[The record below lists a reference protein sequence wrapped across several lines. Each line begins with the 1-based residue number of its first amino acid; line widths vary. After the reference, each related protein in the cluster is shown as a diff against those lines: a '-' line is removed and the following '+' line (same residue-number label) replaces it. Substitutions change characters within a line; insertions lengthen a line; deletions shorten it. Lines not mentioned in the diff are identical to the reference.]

1 MTVKEMEKRVSAL
14 MAGYP
19 TPPTFEQF
27 TKQWFQMDE
36 LSKSLYVASAECPD
50 LCMIDQNDEYW
61 IAVSGYLERMGLV
74 KEKYAL
80 ADLMEGLEDDQG

>member
-27 TKQWFQMDE
+27 TEEWFQMDE

-61 IAVSGYLERMGLV
+61 IAVAGYLDKMGLV
-74 KEKYAL
+74 KNHYTIDDIL
-80 ADLMEGLEDDQG
+80 RSIEDD

>member
-27 TKQWFQMDE
+27 TEEWFQMDE

-50 LCMIDQNDEYW
+50 LGSFDADDEYW
-61 IAVSGYLERMGLV
+61 IAVAGYLDKMGLV
-74 KEKYAL
+74 KNHYTIDDIL
-80 ADLMEGLEDDQG
+80 RSIEDD